1 MIKVFFRFLNAQFL
15 KMEWLWKLVELLIV
29 KVFGL
34 SMDSRLGGSIHFFY
48 L

>member
-29 KVFGL
+29 KVL
-34 SMDSRLGGSIHFFY
+34 DYQWIVD
-48 L
+48 